1 MRYYV
6 TDRGIAR
13 SATDGLVDLLDVD
26 DTDLVTVVQRDP
38 NLTGLSSAAVTGTV
52 PLATLSLLAPV
63 RRPGKIVC
71 MAINYQSHI
80 DEIGHVLKALNQ
92 EPPTEP
98 VFFLVPSTAIT
109 TPGANIVLP
118 AMAPDQVDYEIEL
131 ALVIGQGGKHIAE
144 ADVWSRVAGLTLSN
158 DISARDIQRT
168 AMMTP
173 TAELGHAKGLDG
185 FKPLGPALV
194 TMDEFD
200 VSNGPLDLM
209 LETKV
214 NGEVR
219 QHTSTADMLFDIP
232 ASVSYIS
239 KYFTLEPG
247 DVILT
252 GSPAGVGVVS
262 QTFLRP
268 GDVVELSAEGVG
280 SFTQHVVADA

>member
-6 TDRGIAR
+6 TNQGIAR
-13 SATDGLVDLLDVD
+13 SATDGLLDLLDVD
-26 DTDLVTVVQRDP
+26 DTDLGSVLQRDP
-38 NLTGLSSAAVTGTV
+38 NLTQLASAAVTKTV
-52 PLATLSLLAPV
+52 PLATLSLQAPV
-63 RRPGKIVC
+63 RRPGKVVC

-109 TPGANIVLP
+109 TPGADIVLP

-144 ADVWSRVAGLTLSN
+144 ADVWNHVAGLTLSN

-168 AMMTP
+168 AMTSP

-209 LETKV
+209 LETKI

-239 KYFTLEPG
+239 NYFTLEPG

-280 SFTQHVVADA
+280 SFTQHVVTDA